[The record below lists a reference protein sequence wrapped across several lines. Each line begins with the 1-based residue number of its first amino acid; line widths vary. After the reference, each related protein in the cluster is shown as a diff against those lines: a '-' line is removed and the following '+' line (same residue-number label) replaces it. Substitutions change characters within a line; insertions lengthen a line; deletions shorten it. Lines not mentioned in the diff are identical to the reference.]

1 MLIVQMEI
9 ATVVQQLL
17 HILIPIQDH
26 VLLIVL
32 LVFIPT
38 QQHIHAQLAIIH
50 ARHVK
55 ILQHV

>member
-9 ATVVQQLL
+9 VTVVQQLL
-17 HILIPIQDH
+17 HILIQIQDH

-32 LVFIPT
+32 LAFIPT

-55 ILQHV
+55 THQHA